1 VTDLVNWSDLR
12 MSHRSP
18 TTARETP
25 GTDVNVSLVTSIQQR
40 ALGRGG
46 QIHLWFQR
54 YPLVADILLAL
65 MFAGLLLIPRYLM
78 ASDQPA
84 EMRLTTGMALWTIVG
99 LTPIALRRVLIW
111 WSILLTTGLQVAS
124 MVDPSVWMGL
134 NITILVVA
142 YTAAAHLS
150 FRQAVAA
157 SVLLWSTLSVMIVTV
172 IPAEQ
177 LGTSSESALIINY
190 LSALVLFAVGRMV
203 YARRGRFKE
212 LSDRARVAEENQAA
226 LVRQAINDERR
237 RIARELHDV
246 VAHHIAVMG
255 VLATGARRVLHKQP
269 DKADEA
275 LATIETTGRA
285 TLREMRRLLD
295 VLRSSDEPEDDDEL
309 APQPG
314 LDAVHA
320 LIAQIRDA
328 GLAVNLIVEGKPYP
342 LDPGIALTVYR
353 IVQEGLTNT
362 LKHAGPARAGVRI
375 EYGDDG
381 LDLEVSDTGVGPRV
395 SATTSGR
402 VGHGLVGMRERV
414 ALYGGTL
421 RTGPR
426 PGGGFRVHAAIP
438 IDTATTPLGTETG
451 GDR

>member
-1 VTDLVNWSDLR
+1 
-12 MSHRSP
+12 MK
-18 TTARETP
+18 
-25 GTDVNVSLVTSIQQR
+25 QR

-54 YPLVADILLAL
+54 YPLVTDGL
-65 MFAGLLLIPRYLM
+65 FAIAFAAFVLIPM
-78 ASDQPA
+78 AAMATEQPP
-84 EMRLTTGMALWTIVG
+84 ELRPTPSMALWTVVG
-99 LTPIALRRVLIW
+99 LTPIVMRRVLPW
-111 WSILLTTGLQVAS
+111 WSVLLATALQVS
-124 MVDPSVWMGL
+124 SPLYPHVWIGL
-134 NITILVVA
+134 NFALLVVA

-172 IPAEQ
+172 IPEEQ
-177 LGTSSESALIINY
+177 LGMASESALIVNY
-190 LSALVLFAVGRMV
+190 LSALALFAIGRMV
-203 YARRGRFKE
+203 YARRGRFEE
-212 LSDRARVAEENQAA
+212 LSDRARLAEENQAA

-246 VAHHIAVMG
+246 VAHHISVMG

-295 VLRSSDEPEDDDEL
+295 VLRSSDEPEHDDEL

-320 LIAQIRDA
+320 LVAQIRDA
-328 GLAVNLIVEGKPYP
+328 GLAVNLRVEGEPYP

-375 EYGDDG
+375 EYGDHG
-381 LDLEVSDTGVGPRV
+381 IDLEVSDTGVGPRV

-438 IDTATTPLGTETG
+438 IDTATAPLGTDTG